1 MASRRSFVLRQA
13 QALQAL
19 SKDKE
24 AIAFLQEQTKR
35 WMGSEP
41 VLFQMLAKSQER
53 VGETVVARQTMATY
67 YSMMGMLPAALAQ
80 LTQARTLTQDF
91 YIQSQLDVEI
101 RSIRA
106 RIDEDRRLLER
117 FKS

>member
-1 MASRRSFVLRQA
+1 MIREA
-13 QALQAL
+13 QALQLAG
-19 SKDKE
+19 KDKE

-53 VGETVVARQTMATY
+53 MGEAVVARQTMANY
-67 YSMMGMLPAALAQ
+67 YSLMGMFPAALTQ
-80 LTQARTLTQDF
+80 LTQARTMTQDF
-91 YIQSQLDVEI
+91 YVQSQLDVEI
-101 RSIRA
+101 RSIKA
-106 RIDEDRRLLER
+106 RIAEDRRLLER